1 MYYKNACLFSSSVLE
16 VVPLVTL
23 DIVCEDSDKNLH
35 HMRDEVADEIKIYSV
50 FYVYHQPQLKAESKI
65 FL

>member
-1 MYYKNACLFSSSVLE
+1 MLVFSLHRFLE